1 MKVFKHFLL
10 LLVVTCCTVAC
21 SNKEQ
26 TKQEEEPNKET
37 TTASEGSKE
46 EEKEVVEAVTY
57 PEQPSAAEEMVQ
69 QPAGIHSEDLYAS
82 LEGSNVDSEL
92 PMGSAIEDLVV
103 KDLEPEEIYN
113 GLIHYLG
120 ADYSLVF
127 DSLKN
132 FTPDYGAY
140 DLSKEQPSFKNVAIH
155 LDSSGSMNAQVSGGV
170 KMDLAKR
177 AIATYASGLPA
188 SSKVSLR
195 VYGHQGTGSDN
206 DKAISCSST
215 EMMYDANT
223 YDQASFEQALTKFK
237 PSGWTPLAASI
248 TAAYEDLKK
257 SADEKSENILFVVSD
272 GIETCDGNPIE
283 EARKLANSDLKV
295 SVNIIGF
302 DVDDAGQKQLK
313 ETALA
318 GNGTYYTVNSN
329 VELNDTIE
337 SLLQDARATYE
348 RNFEKAMV
356 GYKVNMKKVEIGQG
370 IENLGSS
377 FMDVSDSE
385 KDVLLQ
391 ALSRLEDQEKITPE
405 VGEELRIILDDR
417 HTAIREYIN
426 QLEDEAREKNNLKHQ
441 EVISSLK

>member
-1 MKVFKHFLL
+1 MFKRFFLI
-10 LLVVTCCTVAC
+10 LVIISFAVAC

-26 TKQEEEPNKET
+26 TMQKEK
-37 TTASEGSKE
+37 SNKE
-46 EEKEVVEAVTY
+46 EEKEVVKLVTY
-57 PEQPSAAEEMVQ
+57 PEQPTLAEEMVQ

-103 KDLEPEEIYN
+103 QDLKAEEIYN

-132 FTPDYGAY
+132 FIPDYGAY
-140 DLSKEQPSFKNVAIH
+140 DLSKEQPSLKNVAIH

-188 SSKVSLR
+188 TSKVSLR
-195 VYGHQGTGSDN
+195 VYGHRGTGSDN
-206 DKAISCSST
+206 DKAKSCSST
-215 EMMYDANT
+215 EIMYNT
-223 YDQASFEQALTKFK
+223 HTYEQASFEQALTKFK

-248 TAAYEDLKK
+248 ANAYEDLKK
-257 SADEKSENILFVVSD
+257 SADDKSENILFVVSD
-272 GIETCDGNPIE
+272 GIETCNGNPVE

-295 SVNIIGF
+295 KVNIIGF

-318 GNGTYYTVNSN
+318 GKGTYYTVNSN
-329 VELNDTIE
+329 VELNDTIQE
-337 SLLQDARATYE
+337 LLQEARTTYE
-348 RNFEKAMV
+348 RNFEIAKI
-356 GYKVNMKKVEIGQG
+356 GYKINMKKVEIGQG
-370 IENLGSS
+370 IEDLGSS
-377 FMDVSDSE
+377 FMDVTDAE
-385 KDVLLQ
+385 KDVLFE
-391 ALSRLEDQEKITPE
+391 AVTRLEDQKEITPE
-405 VGEELRIILDDR
+405 MGEELRTIIDDR
-417 HTAIREYIN
+417 HIAIREYIN
-426 QLEDEAREKNNLKHQ
+426 QLEDEAREKNNTKHQ
-441 EVISSLK
+441 EVISGLK

>member
-1 MKVFKHFLL
+1 M
-10 LLVVTCCTVAC
+10 
-21 SNKEQ
+21 Q
-26 TKQEEEPNKET
+26 KQEADKEA
-37 TTASEGSKE
+37 TAASKE
-46 EEKEVVEAVTY
+46 KEKEVVKSVTY
-57 PEQPSAAEEMVQ
+57 PEQPSKAEEMVQ

-82 LEGSNVDSEL
+82 LMGSNVDSEL
-92 PMGSAIEDLVV
+92 PMGSAIEDMVV
-103 KDLEPEEIYN
+103 KDLEPEELYN

-127 DSLKN
+127 ESLKN

-170 KMDLAKR
+170 KMDLAKQ

-195 VYGHQGTGSDN
+195 VYGHQGSGSDN

-223 YDQASFEQALTKFK
+223 YDQASFELALTKFK

-248 TAAYEDLKK
+248 AAAYEDLKK
-257 SADEKSENILFVVSD
+257 SADDKSKNILFVVSD

-329 VELNDTIE
+329 VELKDTIDA
-337 SLLQDARATYE
+337 LLEDARATYE

-370 IENLGSS
+370 IEDLGSS
-377 FMDVSDSE
+377 FMDVTDSE
-385 KDVLLQ
+385 KDVLLE
-391 ALSRLEDQEKITPE
+391 AVSRLEYQERMTPE
-405 VGEELRIILDDR
+405 IAEELRIILDER

-426 QLEDEAREKNNLKHQ
+426 QLEEEAREKNNTKHQ
-441 EVISSLK
+441 KVISGLK

>member
-1 MKVFKHFLL
+1 MFKRFLL
-10 LLVVTCCTVAC
+10 LLVLISFAVAC
-21 SNKEQ
+21 SNKEAI
-26 TKQEEEPNKET
+26 T
-37 TTASEGSKE
+37 TSKE
-46 EEKEVVEAVTY
+46 KEKEVVKSVTY
-57 PEQPSAAEEMVQ
+57 PEQPTLAVEMIQ
-69 QPAGIHSEDLYAS
+69 QKAGIHSEDLYAS

-103 KDLEPEEIYN
+103 KDLEPKEIYN

-127 DSLKN
+127 ESLKN

-140 DLSKEQPSFKNVAIH
+140 DLSKEQPSFKNIAIH

-170 KMDLAKR
+170 KMDLAKQ

-188 SSKVSLR
+188 SSIVSLR

-206 DKAISCSST
+206 DKAKSCSST
-215 EMMYDANT
+215 EIMYDAHT
-223 YDQASFEQALTKFK
+223 YEQVSFEQALTKFK

-248 TAAYEDLKK
+248 AAAYEDLKS
-257 SADEKSENILFVVSD
+257 SADDKSENILFVVSD

-283 EARKLANSDLKV
+283 EARKLANSDLMV

-329 VELNDTIE
+329 VELNDTIQE
-337 SLLQDARATYE
+337 LLQDARATYE
-348 RNFEKAMV
+348 RNFEIAKV
-356 GYKVNMKKVEIGQG
+356 GYKINMKKVEIGQG
-370 IENLGSS
+370 IEDLGAS
-377 FMDVSDSE
+377 FMDVTDSE
-385 KDVLLQ
+385 RDVLFE
-391 ALSRLEDQEKITPE
+391 AVSRLEDQEEITSE
-405 VGEELRIILDDR
+405 MGEELRTIIDDR
-417 HTAIREYIN
+417 HIAIREYIN
-426 QLEDEAREKNNLKHQ
+426 QLEDEAREKNNTKHQ